1 MTNQEVPMTNKTNR
15 RALIAQS
22 GLLTA
27 AMTVPGAAHPQMA
40 KSLRQSL
47 VGAWRLIACVET
59 DIKTGEVFLPM
70 GDHPRGFIL
79 YTPDG
84 YMSAQLSSP
93 DRRRFTGDDMYRGAP
108 VEYAAAGVSYLA
120 YSGPYYVDEARRTI
134 EHEMGVSL
142 FPNWE
147 GQRQVRVPRLDG
159 DTLVLATDQPTL
171 FAGSLKTARITWR
184 RARPNL

>member
-1 MTNQEVPMTNKTNR
+1 MTEKPDR
-15 RALIAQS
+15 RALIAQI
-22 GLLTA
+22 GLQTA
-27 AMTVPGAAHPQMA
+27 AVTVAGAARAEVA
-40 KSLRQSL
+40 KSLRRSL
-47 VGAWRLIACVET
+47 VGAWRLVSCVET
-59 DIKTGEVFLPM
+59 DITTGEVFLPM

-93 DRRRFTGDDMYRGAP
+93 DRRRFAGDDMYRGAP
-108 VEYAAAGVSYLA
+108 EEYAAAGVSYLA

-134 EHEMGVSL
+134 EHEMAVSL
-142 FPNWE
+142 FPNWQ

-159 DTLVLATDQPTL
+159 ETLVLDTDSPTL

-184 RARPNL
+184 RAPQNL

>member
-1 MTNQEVPMTNKTNR
+1 MTNKTNR
-15 RALIAQS
+15 RALIAQG
-22 GLLTA
+22 GLLA
-27 AMTVPGAAHPQMA
+27 AAATVAGAARAQMA

-47 VGAWRLIACVET
+47 VGAWRLVSCIET
-59 DIKTGEVFLPM
+59 DIETGEVFLPM
-70 GDHPRGFIL
+70 GERPRGFIL

-93 DRRRFTGDDMYRGAP
+93 DRRRFAGGDMYRGAP
-108 VEYAAAGVSYLA
+108 DEYVAAGVSYLA
-120 YSGPYYVDEARRTI
+120 YSGRYYVNEARRTI
-134 EHEMGVSL
+134 EHEMEVSH

-159 DTLVLATDQPTL
+159 DTLVLATESPTL

-184 RARPNL
+184 RATPNL